1 MDKAMSATSQLADR
15 ARSVRGLTEN
25 VPSPC
30 QSVCRM
36 DSALVL
42 CEGCWRTLDEI
53 RRWSSC
59 NDSEKKA
66 VWALI
71 EQRVAATTP

>member
-1 MDKAMSATSQLADR
+1 MSATQLIADHAILVR
-15 ARSVRGLTEN
+15 AMAEN

-36 DSALVL
+36 DAGRAL
-42 CEGCWRTLDEI
+42 CGGCWRTLDEI

-59 NDSEKKA
+59 SDSEKRA

-71 EQRVAATTP
+71 EQRVAATMP